1 MNKPETSFR
10 TKDLN
15 QAAFIW
21 CQPGAKFKNVQGSRE
36 KGNTIFFIFGL
47 PISEVDLSALQISY
61 ANGDTL
67 VEPQQFCAKQNN
79 LRDLLHSSLGI
90 QESKKR
96 LIKLSKILRNKRIS
110 LPQRERL
117 IAE

>member
-21 CQPGAKFKNVQGSRE
+21 CQDGAKLLNVQGSRE
-36 KGNTIFFIFGL
+36 KGNTIFFIFSL
-47 PISEVDLSALQISY
+47 PMTEQDLSVLQIAY
-61 ANGDTL
+61 ANGDTQ

-90 QESKKR
+90 QERKKG
-96 LIKLSKILRNKRIS
+96 
-110 LPQRERL
+110 
-117 IAE
+117 